1 VIHNLKHPV
10 TGEVTPHV
18 VTTIPSFGEDRVYA
32 KEQALVDL
40 VASELV
46 QDRPCVIYVRQ
57 TATRDIQPRIAQLIR
72 ERVPLAKTYILK
84 NTVSAERRE
93 AVIEAE
99 IARGTNVIISN
110 PELVKT
116 GLDLVFAPTLIFYEI
131 VFNLGT
137 MMQAA
142 GRSYRLNQTHPHCK
156 TYYLYAEGTME
167 HTAVQ
172 LMSRKQRAAKLL
184 TGDIGLTGLDALTEG
199 EGGFEEALLA
209 AIGRDEA
216 LLDPTEMFKA
226 SAIHGEIDAEDAA
239 YWNVEVTPEPVAEPE
254 VVQKAGQP
262 QTVLEAAEAL
272 GGKIVRIHP
281 APTRQESSGQAALAY
296 LETVHIVAD
305 ESRLTALRAELA
317 DLLAQEPD
325 RVLTWLRDNRVVFP
339 GCEEEVAAQLIR
351 LTQDAAPEIT
361 HEPPPVSVMPLP
373 TKTRSAPVKRAEP
386 VRAAAFHQPP
396 EPLQLTLF

>member
-1 VIHNLKHPV
+1 
-10 TGEVTPHV
+10 
-18 VTTIPSFGEDRVYA
+18 
-32 KEQALVDL
+32 
-40 VASELV
+40 
-46 QDRPCVIYVRQ
+46 
-57 TATRDIQPRIAQLIR
+57 
-72 ERVPLAKTYILK
+72 
-84 NTVSAERRE
+84 
-93 AVIEAE
+93 
-99 IARGTNVIISN
+99 
-110 PELVKT
+110 
-116 GLDLVFAPTLIFYEI
+116 
-131 VFNLGT
+131 

-199 EGGFEEALLA
+199 EGGFEEALLE
-209 AIGRDEA
+209 AIGRDDA
-216 LLDPTEMFKA
+216 LLDPTEMFRA

-254 VVQKAGQP
+254 VAQKAGQP

-272 GGKIVRIHP
+272 GGKIVRIRP
-281 APTRQESSGQAALAY
+281 APERRESSGQAALAY

-305 ESRLTALRAELA
+305 DSRLTALRAELA
-317 DLLAQEPD
+317 NLLAENSPD

-351 LTQDAAPEIT
+351 LTQETAPEIT
-361 HEPPPVSVMPLP
+361 HEPPPVIVMPLP
-373 TKTRSAPVKRAEP
+373 TKTRSAPMKRAEP
-386 VRAAAFHQPP
+386 VRAAAFHQQP

>member
-1 VIHNLKHPV
+1 
-10 TGEVTPHV
+10 
-18 VTTIPSFGEDRVYA
+18 
-32 KEQALVDL
+32 
-40 VASELV
+40 
-46 QDRPCVIYVRQ
+46 
-57 TATRDIQPRIAQLIR
+57 
-72 ERVPLAKTYILK
+72 
-84 NTVSAERRE
+84 
-93 AVIEAE
+93 
-99 IARGTNVIISN
+99 
-110 PELVKT
+110 
-116 GLDLVFAPTLIFYEI
+116 
-131 VFNLGT
+131 